1 MNNTGASRI
10 KIGYQTISNRSS
22 AILLDKSSYPCILS
36 IVIKGT
42 TIDPFTY
49 TIDTTSRTDKF
60 VIQFFSL
67 TNAGMNNISEVS
79 VAQGSTLVILYTT
92 I

>member
-36 IVIKGT
+36 IGVKGT
-42 TIDPFTY
+42 TSNPFTY
-49 TIDTTSRTDKF
+49 TIDTTQTDDF
-60 VIQFFSL
+60 VIRFFSL
-67 TNAGMNNISEVS
+67 TDTGTNNISEVS
-79 VAQGSTLVILYTT
+79 VARGSTLIILYTT